1 MITKNI
7 MLALKLQLTKSEVY
21 KMRQNKKLVPVWVL
35 FILIVPVVMLGSCGK
50 NNGTPDGA
58 TITINGPT
66 QTLAIADNTTQDYSV
81 VARYADGTP
90 IPKAPLRITGG
101 FAEPRNATNTTT
113 RYQFYFFP
121 GGENNPNNLKVD
133 TGFEA
138 QTDDRGVY
146 NFSVTI
152 FGTVGG
158 VANSFQD
165 TIVVSSGTAFG
176 SIALAVN

>member
-1 MITKNI
+1 M
-7 MLALKLQLTKSEVY
+7 
-21 KMRQNKKLVPVWVL
+21 MRQNIKPVSILVF
-35 FILIVPVVMLGSCGK
+35 FILMAPIVLLGGCGK
-50 NNGTPDGA
+50 NNGAPDGA

-66 QTLAIADNTTQDYSV
+66 QALSIIDNTSEDFSV

-90 IPKAPLRITGG
+90 IPKAPLKITGG

-113 RYQFYFFP
+113 RYQFYFNP
-121 GGENNPNNLKVD
+121 GGENNPNNIKVD
-133 TGFEA
+133 SGFEA

-158 VANSFQD
+158 VANSFKD
-165 TIVVSSGTAFG
+165 TIVVTSGTAVG
-176 SIALAVN
+176 TVSLSAN

>member
-1 MITKNI
+1 
-7 MLALKLQLTKSEVY
+7 
-21 KMRQNKKLVPVWVL
+21 MRQNIKLVSILVI
-35 FILIVPVVMLGSCGK
+35 FILMAPIIMFGGCGK

-58 TITINGPT
+58 TISINGPT
-66 QTLAIADNTTQDYSV
+66 QALTIADNTTLDFAV

-90 IPKAPLRITGG
+90 IPKAPLKITGG

-121 GGENNPNNLKVD
+121 GGENNPNNVKAD
-133 TGFEA
+133 SGFEA

-158 VANSFQD
+158 AANSFKD
-165 TIVVSSGTAFG
+165 TVTVYSGTTVG
-176 SIALAVN
+176 SFSLSVN

>member
-1 MITKNI
+1 MSII
-7 MLALKLQLTKSEVY
+7 MALKLQITKSEVY
-21 KMRQNKKLVPVWVL
+21 EMIQNIKLVSVWV
-35 FILIVPVVMLGSCGK
+35 FIALIAPVVMLGGCGK

-66 QTLAIADNTTQDYSV
+66 QALSIVDNTSEDFSV

-90 IPKAPLRITGG
+90 IPKAPIRITGL

-113 RYQFYFFP
+113 RYQFYFLP
-121 GGENNPNNLKVD
+121 GGENNPTNIKVD
-133 TGFEA
+133 SGFEA

-158 VANSFQD
+158 APNSFKD
-165 TIVVSSGTAFG
+165 TIVVTSGTAIG
-176 SIALAVN
+176 TVALSVN